1 MKISNRL
8 FNEQQVRQFSKNM
21 DDIQSIQAK
30 ISSGKNIVFA
40 SDDPVGAVQL
50 SGLNDVTSRIDQ
62 FLKNTNLALDRLKL
76 MDATLEG
83 AKDIFT
89 RCNELAIQAAN
100 DVLSV
105 VDREAIALEFDELK
119 KELLSISN
127 TQDSGG
133 SYIYAGFKS
142 KTEPFVTNAAGE
154 TEYKGDRGVLNLQV
168 SESRLV
174 ESTIDGATVFQDIVT
189 SAGVSTDLFA
199 AVDNISRSIRTA
211 NSGVEAAKAG
221 TGMAK
226 ITLTNQDPGTY
237 AFTITSGSKSADFS
251 LDITGSDLSDVA
263 TAINAAD
270 LDITATLEDSNNTLK
285 LSSDFAYD
293 IELGNLQIPNITKS
307 QETPTSFF
315 TLQPIDAA
323 GANIGGAQN
332 VHDFDQTIASRLDE
346 LVVIQNHLANQRAK
360 VGARMNSVERQSDI
374 MLERKILVEKDVSE
388 LADADLSEL
397 VTELQ
402 SMMTSQE
409 ASQKAFVR
417 ISQLNLF
424 DMIS

>member
-8 FNEQQVRQFSKNM
+8 FNDQQVRQFSKNM
-21 DDIQSIQAK
+21 EDIQTIQQK
-30 ISSGKNIVFA
+30 ISSGKNIIFA
-40 SDDPVGAVQL
+40 SDDPVGAVEL
-50 SGLNDVTSRIDQ
+50 SGLKDVTSRIDQ
-62 FLKNTNLALDRLKL
+62 FLDNTNLALDRLKL
-76 MDATLEG
+76 MDATIEG

-105 VDREAIALEFDELK
+105 VDREAVALEFDELK

-133 SYIYAGFKS
+133 SFIYAGYKS
-142 KTEPFVTNAAGE
+142 KTQPFIVNPSGE
-154 TEYKGDRGVLNLQV
+154 VEYKGDRGVLNLQV
-168 SESRLV
+168 SESRLI
-174 ESTIDGATVFQDIVT
+174 ESTLDGATVFQDIVT
-189 SAGVSTDLFA
+189 STGVSTDLFA

-211 NSGVEAAKAG
+211 NAGVEAAKAG

-237 AFTITSGSKSADFS
+237 AFTITSGSKSEDFS

-263 TAINAAD
+263 TAINAAN
-270 LDITATLEDSNNTLK
+270 LDITATLEDSNKTLK
-285 LSSDFAYD
+285 LVSDYAYD
-293 IELGNLQIPNITKS
+293 IELGKLEIPNISKS

-323 GANIGGAQN
+323 GGSIGNQQT
-332 VHDFDQTIASRLDE
+332 VYDFDQTIASRLDE
-346 LVVIQNHLANQRAK
+346 LLIIQNHLANQRAK
-360 VGARMNSVERQSDI
+360 VGSRMNSVERQSDI

-397 VTELQ
+397 VTQLQ